1 MAGHV
6 PVRRLADGVE
16 GMIGALRGLGKG
28 RRGSMSQ
35 GMARGSLLLTQ
46 QQPADDG
53 NGEAGLRSAEVEQTF
68 ERTVAEGR
76 GRLSRPWAPLIATGL
91 VGGTD
96 VALGVLA
103 FLLVLWAAGPG
114 EGSHMVAGLAFS
126 IGFIS
131 LTLARSELFTENFL
145 VPVITV
151 VTRQS
156 TVRSLLRLWWVT
168 AAANLVSGWLIVGLI
183 MAGFPQLD
191 HVAAEAGA
199 TYVGYGIGW
208 RAFALALLAGAV
220 ITLMTWM
227 QHGFESYGVK
237 LVSAVIAGFLLG
249 AGSLNHAIVGSLLM
263 FAGLHTGMAPYGYLA
278 WAETAGWAALGNAI
292 GGILLVTLLRLLQVP
307 HGVRR
312 KRAEPAPE
320 VAGRAHR
327 RDGGPL
333 N

>member
-1 MAGHV
+1 MSERATG
-6 PVRRLADGVE
+6 
-16 GMIGALRGLGKG
+16 GLV
-28 RRGSMSQ
+28 MP
-35 GMARGSLLLTQ
+35 AQ
-46 QQPADDG
+46 QQPAPG
-53 NGEAGLRSAEVEQTF
+53 GGTREGVLRSAEVEQTF

-76 GRLSRPWAPLIATGL
+76 ERLTRRWGPLIATGL

-103 FLLVLWAAGPG
+103 YLLVRWAAGPG
-114 EGSHMVAGLAFS
+114 EISHLAAGLAFS
-126 IGFIS
+126 IGFIA

-151 VTRQS
+151 VTRQA

-168 AAANLVSGWLIVGLI
+168 AAANLVSGWLITGLI
-183 MAGFPQLD
+183 MAGFPQLG
-191 HVAAEAGA
+191 HVATEAGA
-199 TYVGYGIGW
+199 VYVDYGIGW

-237 LVSAVIAGFLLG
+237 LVSALIAGWLLG
-249 AGSLNHAIVGSLLM
+249 ASGLNHAIVGSLLM
-263 FAGLHTGMAPYGYLA
+263 FAGLHTGAAPYGYLA
-278 WAETAGWAALGNAI
+278 WFETAGYAALGNAI
-292 GGILLVTLLRLLQVP
+292 GGIVLVTVLRLLQVP

-320 VAGRAHR
+320 VAAIRATR
-327 RDGGPL
+327 RDGVPSR
-333 N
+333 

>member
-1 MAGHV
+1 MGERATGGLITPARPRPAG
-6 PVRRLADGVE
+6 AGAGEGV
-16 GMIGALRGLGKG
+16 
-28 RRGSMSQ
+28 
-35 GMARGSLLLTQ
+35 
-46 QQPADDG
+46 
-53 NGEAGLRSAEVEQTF
+53 LRSAEVEQTF

-76 GRLSRPWAPLIATGL
+76 ERLTRRWAPLIATGL

-103 FLLVLWAAGPG
+103 YLLVRWAAGPG
-114 EGSHMVAGLAFS
+114 EVSHLEAGLAFS
-126 IGFIS
+126 IGFIA

-168 AAANLVSGWLIVGLI
+168 AAANLMSGWLITGLI
-183 MAGFPQLD
+183 MAGFPQLR

-199 TYVGYGIGW
+199 VYVDYGIGW
-208 RAFALALLAGAV
+208 RSFALALLAGAV

-237 LVSAVIAGFLLG
+237 LVSALVAGWLLG
-249 AGSLNHAIVGSLLM
+249 AGGLNHAIVGSLLM
-263 FAGLHTGMAPYGYLA
+263 FAGLHTGVAPYGYLA
-278 WAETAGWAALGNAI
+278 WFETAGWAALGNAI
-292 GGILLVTLLRLLQVP
+292 GGILLVTVLRLLQVP
-307 HGVRR
+307 HGVLR

-320 VAGRAHR
+320 VAAIRSAR
-327 RDGGPL
+327 RDGLPR
-333 N
+333 

>member
-1 MAGHV
+1 MTGRATREHV
-6 PVRRLADGVE
+6 TPA
-16 GMIGALRGLGKG
+16 
-28 RRGSMSQ
+28 
-35 GMARGSLLLTQ
+35 
-46 QQPADDG
+46 QQPPSDG
-53 NGEAGLRSAEVEQTF
+53 WGAETRDRSAEVEQTF

-76 GRLSRPWAPLIATGL
+76 ARLSRPRAPLIATGL

-103 FLLVLWAAGPG
+103 YLLVRWAAGPG
-114 EGSHMVAGLAFS
+114 EVSHILAGLAFS
-126 IGFIS
+126 IGFIA

-151 VTRQS
+151 ITRQS
-156 TVRSLLRLWWVT
+156 TGRSLLRLWAVT
-168 AAANLVSGWLIVGLI
+168 ALANLVSGWLITGLI
-183 MAGFPQLD
+183 MAGFPQLG
-191 HVAAEAGA
+191 HAAIEAGSV
-199 TYVGYGIGW
+199 YVGYGIGW

-227 QHGFESYGVK
+227 QHGVESYGVK
-237 LVSAVIAGFLLG
+237 LVSAVVAGWLLG

-263 FAGLHTGMAPYGYLA
+263 FAGLHTGVAPYGYLA

-292 GGILLVTLLRLLQVP
+292 GGIVLVTVLRMLQVP

-320 VAGRAHR
+320 VAAR
-327 RDGGPL
+327 RDSRLIP
-333 N
+333 

>member
-1 MAGHV
+1 MGDRATG
-6 PVRRLADGVE
+6 
-16 GMIGALRGLGKG
+16 GLITPT
-28 RRGSMSQ
+28 R
-35 GMARGSLLLTQ
+35 
-46 QQPADDG
+46 QQPAGAGSGDG
-53 NGEAGLRSAEVEQTF
+53 VLRSAEVEQTF

-76 GRLSRPWAPLIATGL
+76 ERLTRHWGPLIATGL

-103 FLLVLWAAGPG
+103 YLLVRWAAGPG
-114 EGSHMVAGLAFS
+114 EVSHLEAGLAFS
-126 IGFIS
+126 IGFIA

-168 AAANLVSGWLIVGLI
+168 AAANLVSGWLIAGLI
-183 MAGFPQLD
+183 MVGFPQLR
-191 HVAAEAGA
+191 HVATEAGA
-199 TYVGYGIGW
+199 VYVGYGIGW

-227 QHGFESYGVK
+227 QHGFASYGVK
-237 LVSAVIAGFLLG
+237 LVSALIAGWLLG
-249 AGSLNHAIVGSLLM
+249 AGGLNHAIVGSLLM
-263 FAGLHTGMAPYGYLA
+263 FTGLHTGVAPYGYLA

-292 GGILLVTLLRLLQVP
+292 GGILLVTVLRLLQVP

-320 VAGRAHR
+320 VAAIRSSR
-327 RDGGPL
+327 RDGLPFR
-333 N
+333 

>member
-1 MAGHV
+1 MTGRATREHV
-6 PVRRLADGVE
+6 TPA
-16 GMIGALRGLGKG
+16 
-28 RRGSMSQ
+28 
-35 GMARGSLLLTQ
+35 
-46 QQPADDG
+46 QQPPSDG
-53 NGEAGLRSAEVEQTF
+53 WGAETRDRSAEVEQTF

-76 GRLSRPWAPLIATGL
+76 ARLSRPRAPLIATGL

-103 FLLVLWAAGPG
+103 YLLVRWAAGPG
-114 EGSHMVAGLAFS
+114 EVSHLLAGLAFS
-126 IGFIS
+126 IGFIA

-151 VTRQS
+151 ITRQS
-156 TVRSLLRLWWVT
+156 TGNSLLRLWAVT
-168 AAANLVSGWLIVGLI
+168 ALANLVSGWLITGLI
-183 MAGFPQLD
+183 MAGFPQLG
-191 HVAAEAGA
+191 HAAIEAGSV
-199 TYVGYGIGW
+199 YVGYGIGW

-227 QHGFESYGVK
+227 QHGVESYGVK
-237 LVSAVIAGFLLG
+237 LVSAVVAGWLLG

-263 FAGLHTGMAPYGYLA
+263 FAGLHTGVAPYGYLA

-292 GGILLVTLLRLLQVP
+292 GGIVLVTVLRMLQVP

-320 VAGRAHR
+320 VAAR
-327 RDGGPL
+327 RDSRLIP
-333 N
+333 